1 MADVTNEL
9 LKTQLRQLR
18 LPTMGREFEK
28 LARDAA
34 SGNQTFA
41 QFLLLLQTTDQL
53 GGREE
58 THPQAR
64 STGGKA
70 ESN

>member
-41 QFLLLLQTTDQL
+41 QLI
-53 GGREE
+53 
-58 THPQAR
+58 R
-64 STGGKA
+64 SAKPINLA
-70 ESN
+70 FSSSCEPLPVVVPP